1 MQKLYDLPIRSKI
14 LLMLACQLLLMFA
27 LAFYAASKM
36 IRIGDELKVL
46 SEEDMPLVALVSD
59 ITIKQLEKAI
69 ALEKVLQVAGVGASQ
84 QGLPEL
90 KSKITRLAGDVDR
103 EILEGEALLAV
114 AHEHALNE
122 QVASEIAE
130 LEVLLKGIEL
140 EHKTYEK
147 HVEQVISAVERGD
160 TQAVREVLDLVE
172 REQEELNHH
181 LESLLVGIEKMTEHT
196 LEVVEQDE
204 RSALVGILV
213 LSLFAIGFGLAVGLV
228 LSGIIVKPIRR
239 SVDVANALAEGDLT
253 QRIESSSKDEAGQ
266 LLAAMQ
272 NMNQRLKETV
282 TCIADGTEMLAS
294 SSVELA
300 AVTHQ
305 TSMGME
311 SQKTAISHT
320 GEQLQVMNGTVGS
333 IATTAQQAAEAAEA
347 AEAAC
352 HSSRSGAQEVG
363 ETREAIASLSE
374 KIYQASDMVASLERE
389 SDNVIAVLEVIR
401 GVAEQTNLLAL
412 NAAIEAARAGEQGR
426 GFAVVADEVRN
437 LASRTQDSTVEIDKL
452 VARLQEAA
460 KGSVVLIQEGISS
473 AEATAEKAES
483 VQNQLADIDVSVT
496 NIGQMN
502 RTIAGAASEQ
512 SGVTEALGEDI
523 VSINSAAAEAVEG
536 SVQTSQASEEL
547 SELAVNLRDLVG
559 RFRLA

>member
-84 QGLPEL
+84 QGLSEL
-90 KSKITRLAGDVDR
+90 KSKIARLAGDVDR

-347 AEAAC
+347 AC

-496 NIGQMN
+496 SIGQMN

-523 VSINSAAAEAVEG
+523 VSINTAAAEAVEG

-559 RFRLA
+559 RFRLT

>member
-14 LLMLACQLLLMFA
+14 LLMIACQLLLMFA

-69 ALEKVLQVAGVGASQ
+69 ALEKVLQIAGVGASQ

-122 QVASEIAE
+122 QVAGEIAE
-130 LEVLLKGIEL
+130 LEVLLKGIEV

-147 HVEQVISAVERGD
+147 HVEQVIWAVERGD
-160 TQAVREVLDLVE
+160 TQAVRDILDLVE

-204 RSALVGILV
+204 RSALMGILL
-213 LSLFAIGFGLAVGLV
+213 LSLFAIGFGLAVGLG

-253 QRIESSSKDEAGQ
+253 LRIESSSKDEAGQ

-272 NMNQRLKETV
+272 HMNLRLKETV

-333 IATTAQQAAEAAEA
+333 IATTAQQAAEV

-363 ETREAIASLSE
+363 ETREAIALLSE
-374 KIYQASDMVASLERE
+374 KDLSGQRYGGL
-389 SDNVIAVLEVIR
+389 
-401 GVAEQTNLLAL
+401 T
-412 NAAIEAARAGEQGR
+412 RA
-426 GFAVVADEVRN
+426 
-437 LASRTQDSTVEIDKL
+437 
-452 VARLQEAA
+452 
-460 KGSVVLIQEGISS
+460 
-473 AEATAEKAES
+473 
-483 VQNQLADIDVSVT
+483 
-496 NIGQMN
+496 
-502 RTIAGAASEQ
+502 
-512 SGVTEALGEDI
+512 
-523 VSINSAAAEAVEG
+523 
-536 SVQTSQASEEL
+536 
-547 SELAVNLRDLVG
+547 
-559 RFRLA
+559 